1 MNVRRPRY
9 MGAEDIGSWQ
19 SVLTFISWVALP
31 INVLILVFTSWSF
44 RDYIMIPWVA
54 NFEET
59 CANATDP
66 MTIHGLGGDTIL
78 SPTAFIGT
86 HAQHDGTT
94 VSYLSKCMP
103 NVRDCY
109 ANVGGEPW
117 LPAHVYLNANM
128 TTTVKYID
136 ALCDA
141 DFPAP
146 TDPAIPGLYNELHC
160 NACRNWM
167 NDVWRWQLFAA
178 LVVEHLL
185 LLVKMLIAFII
196 PDEPGWVTEAN
207 ARKQFMLQMKDTKQR
222 RKTSVA
228 IVNPETKD
236 KETKTIIESI
246 NSSDDVDD
254 KKQGPGALMNAKV

>member
-1 MNVRRPRY
+1 M
-9 MGAEDIGSWQ
+9 
-19 SVLTFISWVALP
+19 LTFISWVALP

-66 MTIHGLGGDTIL
+66 MTIHGLGGTR
-78 SPTAFIGT
+78 SCRHAFIGT
-86 HAQHDGTT
+86 HGSTMAT
-94 VSYLSKCMP
+94 VSYLSKRMP
-103 NVRDCY
+103 NGGTA

-117 LPAHVYLNANM
+117 SAHVYLNVNM

-141 DFPAP
+141 DFPC
-146 TDPAIPGLYNELHC
+146 TDRSGYPGLYNELHR

-167 NDVWRWQLFAA
+167 NDVALAAFAA

-185 LLVKMLIAFII
+185 LLVKMLIAFSS
-196 PDEPGWVTEAN
+196 PTSPVTEAN
-207 ARKQFMLQMKDTKQR
+207 AGKQFMLQMKDTKRAQDVGR
-222 RKTSVA
+222 DCD
-228 IVNPETKD
+228 PETKD
-236 KETKTIIESI
+236 K
-246 NSSDDVDD
+246 D
-254 KKQGPGALMNAKV
+254 